1 MGRVTRPRLNEVSL
15 AQLSELLGERTD
27 TIKRKL
33 FEIPPVAMA
42 RRGHRAVFPSR
53 AALERLLLGNEVM
66 SPAQERARR
75 DRADAELKELELKVR
90 RGELIATDQPRR
102 AIISLASMT
111 SARLQGIPSAIA
123 RELAAE
129 SKPAVCEA
137 VVRREIWRAL
147 EDLADSADR
156 AEAKLQKEEAAAD
169 SGSP

>member
-1 MGRVTRPRLNEVSL
+1 
-15 AQLSELLGERTD
+15 
-27 TIKRKL
+27 
-33 FEIPPVAMA
+33 
-42 RRGHRAVFPSR
+42 
-53 AALERLLLGNEVM
+53 
-66 SPAQERARR
+66 
-75 DRADAELKELELKVR
+75 
-90 RGELIATDQPRR
+90 DQPRR

-169 SGSP
+169 SGSPLASLGHEARAPREHEPGDAAAEKQQRARLRDEVQVENPEGRQYFRHTYVDAHEDWRDPLNRARCRRRAN